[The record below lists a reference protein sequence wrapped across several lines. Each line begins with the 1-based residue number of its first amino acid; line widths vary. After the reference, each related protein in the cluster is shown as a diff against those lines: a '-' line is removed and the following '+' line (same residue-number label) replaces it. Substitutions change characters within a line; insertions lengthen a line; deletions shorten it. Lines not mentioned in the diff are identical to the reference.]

1 MTNLGSIGLGAVTLA
16 AALGFYMSSYMVSA
30 EREGIEDL
38 TLQIAADN
46 AAIDRLNAELGVRA
60 SLSRLEDINDK
71 VWALQPPRP
80 AQIVQGGTQLAALL
94 PPLKAEEQPQLLYA
108 SAEAGDMPQV
118 AEPSGRVQLAALGV
132 ESVDR
137 AERERPRVQQA
148 NYVTS
153 ERAAPRFLKA
163 SASVEAAPRPA
174 PSAQI
179 AQAEPRAKPTAPKP
193 AIAAPAKT
201 APAPAE
207 DLFSDDFLAEVE
219 TAATLERAGFQK
231 VALR

>member
-108 SAEAGDMPQV
+108 SADAGDMPQV
-118 AEPSGRVQLAALGV
+118 DEPSGRVQLAALGV

-137 AERERPRVQQA
+137 VERERPRVQQA

-153 ERAAPRFLKA
+153 ERAAPRFVKA

-174 PSAQI
+174 RATQV
-179 AQAEPRAKPTAPKP
+179 EPRARPTAPKP
-193 AIAAPAKT
+193 AKAAPAET